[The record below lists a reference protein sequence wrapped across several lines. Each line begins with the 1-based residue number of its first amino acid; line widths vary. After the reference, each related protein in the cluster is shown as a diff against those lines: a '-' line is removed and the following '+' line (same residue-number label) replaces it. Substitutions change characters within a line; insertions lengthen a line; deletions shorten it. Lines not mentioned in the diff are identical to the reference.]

1 MTDSIDD
8 LISKIGNL
16 EDGYRKRGGIPV
28 KMVVTEIPA
37 NNDKIYDIFQPVLGL
52 IPTYPRFGAHHTAII
67 VGVHPFQYTLVII
80 YLHLTKLNLF
90 FYDQAVVFGME

>member
-1 MTDSIDD
+1 MGMFMEKEDASIDD

-37 NNDKIYDIFQPVLGL
+37 NNDKIYNILQPIARF
-52 IPTYPRFGAHHTAII
+52 IPTSPKFGAHHTAII
-67 VGVHPFQYTLVII
+67 VGVPTPPFQYTLLSDYISAF
-80 YLHLTKLNLF
+80 N
-90 FYDQAVVFGME
+90 